1 MIARPFTLAV
11 GLTLGSLVSGQAQD
25 RPRLGPKDGP
35 TDPPTDLERVKEGS
49 PAPDFTLEALDGR
62 RVTLSDVRGQKNVV
76 LVFYRGHW

>member
-1 MIARPFTLAV
+1 MIARTFTLAV
-11 GLTLGSLVSGQAQD
+11 GLTLGGLVPGQAQD

-35 TDPPTDLERVKEGS
+35 TDPPTDLERVKVGD

-62 RVTLSDVRGQKNVV
+62 RVTLSSYRGQKNVL